1 MNGGEQISHVTYKT
15 IKRMNRTELSEFC
28 QKLYA
33 EGRNSVKAADDGIEA
48 DDVYKVIAGVRGIG
62 PKRLAAIKQAV
73 DTAFNQKK
81 G

>member
-1 MNGGEQISHVTYKT
+1 MMAVVMIDHATYK
-15 IKRMNRTELSEFC
+15 KVKHLNRQELSEFC
-28 QKLYA
+28 QEIYA
-33 EGRNSVKAADDGIEA
+33 LGVKEGKECVDGVES

>member
-1 MNGGEQISHVTYKT
+1 MVAVTIDHATYK
-15 IKRMNRTELSEFC
+15 KVKHLNRQELSEFC
-28 QKLYA
+28 QEIYALGVA
-33 EGRNSVKAADDGIEA
+33 EGKKSVDGVES
-48 DDVYKVIAGVRGIG
+48 DDVYKVIASVRGIG